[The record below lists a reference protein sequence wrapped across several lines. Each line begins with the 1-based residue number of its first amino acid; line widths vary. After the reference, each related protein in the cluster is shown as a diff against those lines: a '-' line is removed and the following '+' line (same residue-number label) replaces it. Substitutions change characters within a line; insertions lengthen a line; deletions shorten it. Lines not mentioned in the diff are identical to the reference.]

1 MQAVPVEENLEC
13 LDRFR
18 PDVVEL
24 FLLTAKLVLL
34 DDPPELVQILRL
46 SVEGNSVEAIG
57 FIKVLRNGPH
67 GLPGTLVEAVA
78 RTVYGEICPHIDP

>member
-1 MQAVPVEENLEC
+1 MQAVPVEENLEY

-34 DDPPELVQILRL
+34 DDPPELVRVLHL
-46 SVEGNSVEAIG
+46 SAQGNSVEAIC
-57 FIKVLRNGPH
+57 FIKVLRNGPY
-67 GLPGTLVEAVA
+67 GLPRTLVEAVA

>member
-1 MQAVPVEENLEC
+1 LPAVPVEENLEW
-13 LDRFR
+13 LDGFR

-24 FLLTAKLVLL
+24 FLLTARLILL
-34 DDPPELVQILRL
+34 DDPPELARVLRL
-46 SVEGNSVEAIG
+46 LAEGKSVEAIYL
-57 FIKVLRNGPH
+57 IKAIRNGPY